1 MVLRGL
7 LLIVPSFAI
16 VGFAQNMPTLYLG
29 LTLYALS
36 TSVVVPCMTTLVSH
50 YGNVSQKGI
59 IQRSLLVPLNLFKNL
74 MFFTFLCLNKSNISQ
89 KSQIGLAEMSP
100 IAKSG
105 NSMLMICFDLNK
117 TELPDLAIREHFC
130 ESNSTFLGNI

>member
-1 MVLRGL
+1 MRFGKRM
-7 LLIVPSFAI
+7 FDDRF
-16 VGFAQNMPTLYLG
+16 GKRMFDDRFGKRMFDDRFG
-29 LTLYALS
+29 KR
-36 TSVVVPCMTTLVSH
+36 MMDEDRFGKH
-50 YGNVSQKGI
+50 
-59 IQRSLLVPLNLFKNL
+59 QRSLLVPLNSFKNL

-117 TELPDLAIREHFC
+117 TELPDLAIKGIPIC
-130 ESNSTFLGNI
+130 PI

>member
-1 MVLRGL
+1 MPCFAFNGKMILQSKYQLARAPDGNGGLYRALQNDGILEDMKKRGVDQRYL
-7 LLIVPSFAI
+7 LDSF
-16 VGFAQNMPTLYLG
+16 
-29 LTLYALS
+29 
-36 TSVVVPCMTTLVSH
+36 
-50 YGNVSQKGI
+50 
-59 IQRSLLVPLNLFKNL
+59 LLKNL

-117 TELPDLAIREHFC
+117 TELPDLAIKGIPTC
-130 ESNSTFLGNI
+130 PI